1 MWLGPHLKRLGQ
13 LATQRGFPAI
23 GFARAFAEGGGLLS
37 YGQHL
42 EETRARVAAQVDKLL
57 KGANPAAVPVE
68 QPMRFELV
76 INLKAAHALGL
87 TMPPTLL
94 LQADTVIR

>member
-1 MWLGPHLKRLGQ
+1 M
-13 LATQRGFPAI
+13 T
-23 GFARAFAEGGGLLS
+23 
-37 YGQHL
+37 
-42 EETRARVAAQVDKLL
+42 RVAAQVDKLL
-57 KGANPAAVPVE
+57 KGANPADVPVE

-76 INLKAAHALGL
+76 INLKAAQALGL